1 MDDRKIRKGGSFL
14 IEAVPPSEVF
24 TPEDFGDEHR
34 MIASTMERFV
44 KNEVMPHAEKLEH
57 KDFALTRKLM
67 KQAGELGLLGADIE
81 DEYGGSKLDS
91 IASLL
96 ITESSSKSGSFGVT
110 LNCHIGIG
118 SMPIVYFGSKAQKKK
133 YLPGLAKGEK
143 IGAYALTEPG
153 AGTDAMSLKTTAKL
167 TPDGKYYVLNGTKQ
181 FITNGAFCDI
191 IFTYAKTEG
200 DKMTAFILERG
211 YEGISTGPEEKK
223 LGIRGS
229 STCSIFLDSVRVP
242 LENVLFEVGKGH
254 AVVFNILDLGRFKLA
269 AASLGAA
276 KLTMETSVKYAKERV
291 QFNKPICQFGLIKHK
306 LAEMAAKTY
315 MLDSMVFRTGG
326 MVEQALSRVDH
337 SAEDADKQSAKSIA
351 EYAVE
356 CSINKIY
363 GSEMM
368 AYLADEA
375 IQIHGGYGYVEEYL
389 PEKIYR
395 DTRITRIFEGT
406 NEINRLIATGWLLRK
421 ALKNE
426 IPLFPAAEEVKG
438 KLSTMGAVASSP
450 KDGALGYQS
459 KIVERAK
466 KIYLYLAGAAAQK
479 YGMGIEQEQ
488 EVLGLLADIAIE
500 IYAMESGLLRAL
512 KAIGSVGE
520 KESKTKIQIVQ
531 LYVNDAMVRI
541 RGWAEQ
547 VMVAVE
553 SADMLAKQLAALN
566 KITQFTP
573 VNGIELRRAIAD
585 RMIEAEGY
593 AC

>member
-1 MDDRKIRKGGSFL
+1 MEKIRKGGSFL
-14 IEAVPPSEVF
+14 VEAVPPSEIF
-24 TPEDFGDEHR
+24 TPEDFGEEHR
-34 MIASTMERFV
+34 MISGTVDRFV
-44 KNEVMPHAEKLEH
+44 KNEVMPHAETIEH
-57 KDFALTRKLM
+57 KDFELVRKLM
-67 KQAGELGLLGADIE
+67 RQAGELGLLGADIE

-96 ITESSSKSGSFGVT
+96 ITEYSSKSGSFGVA

-133 YLPGLAKGEK
+133 YLPFLARGEK
-143 IGAYALTEPG
+143 IGAYALTEPE
-153 AGTDAMSLKTTAKL
+153 AGTDALSLKTTAKL
-167 TPDGKYYVLNGTKQ
+167 SPDGKYYILNGTKQ
-181 FITNGAFCDI
+181 FITNAAFADI
-191 IFTYAKTEG
+191 IITYAKVDGE
-200 DKMTAFILERG
+200 KMTAFILERG
-211 YEGISTGPEEKK
+211 YDGISIGPEEKK

-229 STCSIFLDSVRVP
+229 STCSIFLDNVKVP
-242 LENVLFEVGKGH
+242 VENVLFEVGKGH
-254 AVVFNILDLGRFKLA
+254 AVAFNILDLGRFKLA
-269 AASLGAA
+269 AASVGAA
-276 KLTMETSVKYAKERV
+276 KLTMETAIKYAKERV
-291 QFNKPICQFGLIKHK
+291 QFKKPICQFGLIKHK
-306 LAEMAAKTY
+306 IAEMAVKTY
-315 MLDSMVFRTGG
+315 MAESMVYRTGG
-326 MVEQALSRVDH
+326 MVERILSRVDH
-337 SAEDADKQSAKSIA
+337 SAEDAGRQSAKSIS

-363 GSEMM
+363 SSEIM

-375 IQIHGGYGYVEEYL
+375 IQILGGYGYIEEYL
-389 PEKIYR
+389 PERIYR

-406 NEINRLIATGWLLRK
+406 NEINRLIVTGWLLRK

-426 IPLFPAAEEVKG
+426 IPLFAAAEEVKG
-438 KLSTMGAVASSP
+438 KLSTMGAVSSSP

-466 KIYLYLAGAAAQK
+466 EIYLYLCGSAAQK
-479 YGMGIEQEQ
+479 YGMGIEEEQ

-512 KAIGSVGE
+512 KAIGSAGE
-520 KESKTKIQIVQ
+520 KESKTKIQMVQ

-553 SADMLAKQLAALN
+553 SAETLAGQLAVLN
-566 KITQFTP
+566 RITQFTP

>member
-1 MDDRKIRKGGSFL
+1 MDDKKIRKGGSFL

-24 TPEDFGDEHR
+24 TPEDFGEEHR
-34 MIASTMERFV
+34 MISGTVERFV
-44 KNEVMPHAEKLEH
+44 KNEVMPQAEKLEH
-57 KDFALTRKLM
+57 KDFELTRKLM
-67 KQAGELGLLGADIE
+67 QQAGELGLLGVDIE

-96 ITESSSKSGSFGVT
+96 ITESSSKSGSFGVA
-110 LNCHIGIG
+110 LNCHTGIG

-143 IGAYALTEPG
+143 LGAYALTEPG
-153 AGTDAMSLKTTAKL
+153 AGTDALSLKTTAKL

-181 FITNGAFCDI
+181 FITNAAFADI
-191 IFTYAKTEG
+191 IITYAKVD
-200 DKMTAFILERG
+200 DKMTTFILERG
-211 YEGISTGPEEKK
+211 FEGISIGPEEKK

-229 STCSIFLDSVRVP
+229 STCSIFLDNVRVP
-242 LENVLFEVGKGH
+242 AENVLFGVGKGH
-254 AVVFNILDLGRFKLA
+254 VVAFNILDLGRFKLA
-269 AASLGAA
+269 AASVGAA
-276 KLTMETSVKYAKERV
+276 KLTIETAVKYAKERV

-315 MLDSMVFRTGG
+315 MTESMVYRTAG
-326 MVEQALSRVDH
+326 MVEQALSQVDH
-337 SAEDADKQSAKSIA
+337 SAEDAGKQSAKSIG

-363 GSEMM
+363 GSEIM

-375 IQIHGGYGYVEEYL
+375 LQIHGGYGYVEEYL

-406 NEINRLIATGWLLRK
+406 NEINRLIVTGWLLRK

-438 KLSTMGAVASSP
+438 KLSSMGAIASSP
-450 KDGALGYQS
+450 EDGPLGYQT

-466 KIYLYLAGAAAQK
+466 KIFLYLSGAAAQK
-479 YGMGIEQEQ
+479 YGMGIEEEQ
-488 EVLGLLADIAIE
+488 EILGLLADIAIE

-520 KESKTKIQIVQ
+520 KESKTKIQMVQ
-531 LYVNDAMVRI
+531 LYVNDAIVRI
-541 RGWAEQ
+541 RDWAQQ
-547 VMVAVE
+547 VMVAIE
-553 SADMLAKQLAALN
+553 SPDTLASQLAVLN
-566 KITQFTP
+566 KISQFMP
-573 VNGIELRRAIAD
+573 VNGIQLRREIAD
-585 RMIEAEGY
+585 RVIEAEGY